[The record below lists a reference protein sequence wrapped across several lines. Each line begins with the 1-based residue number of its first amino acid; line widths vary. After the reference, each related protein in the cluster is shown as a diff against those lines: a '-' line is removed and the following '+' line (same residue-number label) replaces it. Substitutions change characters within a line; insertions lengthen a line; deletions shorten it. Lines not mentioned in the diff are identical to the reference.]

1 MTVKELR
8 ESLRGIPGDSEV
20 YVVGDWSAVDDYGNL
35 TDLRPV
41 VTVTTQPH
49 HYIDRETVEVLLEAM
64 EVAG

>member
-1 MTVKELR
+1 MTVRELR

-20 YVVGDWSAVDDYGNL
+20 YVVGDWSAVDDYGDL

-49 HYIDRETVEVLLEAM
+49 HCIDREAVEVLLEAM
-64 EVAG
+64 EVAE